1 MKPEEI
7 HLSDWVRIL
16 VGEVPASFYLEAVI
30 RVVFIYLLLLLSM
43 RMMGNRMGKTL
54 TRNEMVAMVSLA
66 AANGVALMAP
76 DRGLLPVVVV
86 AAIIV
91 GYQQLVARLAFRNK
105 RFESLVLDDLSVLVE
120 DGRLRLDK
128 MEKSVLCRSQL
139 LGKLRKEGIA
149 NLGKV
154 RRAYQEANGNFSI
167 ITFDDETP
175 RPGLSILPTID
186 TAFRDEQEKAPGQF
200 ACGSCGHTMH
210 SPQLPQHKCTRCGEQ
225 EWQPAVLK

>member
-1 MKPEEI
+1 MKPEDI
-7 HLSDWVRIL
+7 HLSDWGRML
-16 VGEVPASFYLEAVI
+16 VGEVPASFYLEVVI

-43 RMMGNRMGKTL
+43 RLMGNRMGKTL

-91 GYQQLVARLAFRNK
+91 GYQQLFAWYAFRNK

-120 DGRLRLDK
+120 DGRLQLDK
-128 MEKSVLCRSQL
+128 LEEGVLCRTQL
-139 LGKLRKEGIA
+139 LAKLRKQGIA
-149 NLGKV
+149 NLGQV
-154 RRAYQEANGNFSI
+154 RRAYQEANGNFSL
-167 ITFDDETP
+167 ITFEDETP

-186 TAFRDEQEKAPGQF
+186 TAFRDEQAKAPGQF
-200 ACGSCGHTMH
+200 ACASCGHVQ
-210 SPQLPQHKCTRCGEQ
+210 PAQQAPAANCPRCQ
-225 EWQPAVLK
+225 AREWQPAVVQ

>member
-1 MKPEEI
+1 MKPEDI
-7 HLSDWVRIL
+7 HLSDWMRML
-16 VGEVPASFYLEAVI
+16 VGDVPASFYLEAVI

-43 RMMGNRMGKTL
+43 RLMGNRMGKTL

-86 AAIIV
+86 AVVIV
-91 GYQQLVARLAFRNK
+91 GYQQLIAWVAFRNK

-120 DGRLRLDK
+120 DGRLQLDK
-128 MEKSVLCRSQL
+128 LEKSVLCRSQL

-149 NLGKV
+149 SLGSV
-154 RRAYQEANGNFSI
+154 RRAYLEANGNFSI
-167 ITFDDETP
+167 ITFEDETP
-175 RPGLSILPTID
+175 RPGLSILPAID

-200 ACGSCGHTMH
+200 ACGSCGHILH
-210 SPQLPQHKCTRCGEQ
+210 SQQLPQHQCPRCGEQ
-225 EWQPAVLK
+225 EWQPAVVS